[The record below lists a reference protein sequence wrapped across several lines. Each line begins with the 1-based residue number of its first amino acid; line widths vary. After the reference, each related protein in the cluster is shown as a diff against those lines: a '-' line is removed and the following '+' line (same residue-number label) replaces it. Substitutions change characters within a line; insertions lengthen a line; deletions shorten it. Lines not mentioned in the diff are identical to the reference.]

1 MELCD
6 READLLNRGRSA
18 SSVDG
23 LRKRILNLFLQFI
36 ETPDFNPESKRF
48 LKVGATGPVAIWCYR
63 CGRQGALGSCARP
76 PSSTIT
82 HRYRS
87 CSCRTRR

>member
-1 MELCD
+1 M
-6 READLLNRGRSA
+6 NRGRSA

-48 LKVGATGPVAIWCYR
+48 LKVGTRGHVAIAR
-63 CGRQGALGSCARP
+63 DARRATARLGLTRP
-76 PSSTIT
+76 TGLL
-82 HRYRS
+82 HRHYPQVPELQLQNATLIS
-87 CSCRTRR
+87 K